1 MWAEVD
7 RFQTVWNHA
16 LTEIVYIEIAP
27 VDALL
32 SRASIIVNPCIQKC
46 LSKKEM
52 LVDSRLSRASIIV
65 NPCIVSVSKKEMLID
80 TFVRYCYF
88 GFDLSYAT
96 SLMPT

>member
-27 VDALL
+27 VDAL
-32 SRASIIVNPCIQKC
+32 
-46 LSKKEM
+46 
-52 LVDSRLSRASIIV
+52 LSRASIIV